1 MNRSIVTIIFFLSVV
16 VNAFGQRKT
25 AQISGKLNFLNDGD
39 TVILY
44 VFKYG
49 GLMDYDPLTIKIMG
63 KVSNHSFHLKTELDQ
78 YLYCGLRFVGKDNA
92 NISNLI
98 LSPGDDIHIT
108 GEKRNYRFSG
118 TNSESFTLQS
128 QIRKRGQEIESLL
141 PRSFKPGTLKQYFAI
156 EDSVTT
162 VSLAILDKYKSQIK
176 TELFEKLRLGIVYGN
191 KWWRVYE
198 LITYGQQYIDSVSDP
213 FKKPYLTYIENYSVP
228 GETPSV
234 SKEFKG
240 ISPFYCEWVYRKYEV
255 DSCVLKKEKF
265 SVHKCFRFYMEN
277 FDGLVREE
285 LIARLFIAYKNHTQE
300 DIGSDIAAALSF
312 MKNEDLI
319 KILQKIAS
327 SNIIGVPAYDFSLTG
342 LNGETIRLNS
352 FKGKVVVLDFWFTGC
367 GACRELAPELFILE
381 KKYEGKDI
389 AFLSICT
396 DKNRDQWHSSVNSQV
411 YSSPLSVNLFTEGK
425 GDAHPVVNNYGVR
438 GFPTLIVID
447 KEGKIGTSTDKYGH
461 DAAIEL
467 DQIITKYLGK

>member
-1 MNRSIVTIIFFLSVV
+1 
-16 VNAFGQRKT
+16 
-25 AQISGKLNFLNDGD
+25 
-39 TVILY
+39 
-44 VFKYG
+44 
-49 GLMDYDPLTIKIMG
+49 
-63 KVSNHSFHLKTELDQ
+63 
-78 YLYCGLRFVGKDNA
+78 
-92 NISNLI
+92 
-98 LSPGDDIHIT
+98 
-108 GEKRNYRFSG
+108 
-118 TNSESFTLQS
+118 
-128 QIRKRGQEIESLL
+128 
-141 PRSFKPGTLKQYFAI
+141 
-156 EDSVTT
+156 
-162 VSLAILDKYKSQIK
+162 
-176 TELFEKLRLGIVYGN
+176 
-191 KWWRVYE
+191 
-198 LITYGQQYIDSVSDP
+198 
-213 FKKPYLTYIENYSVP
+213 
-228 GETPSV
+228 
-234 SKEFKG
+234 
-240 ISPFYCEWVYRKYEV
+240 
-255 DSCVLKKEKF
+255 
-265 SVHKCFRFYMEN
+265 
-277 FDGLVREE
+277 
-285 LIARLFIAYKNHTQE
+285 
-300 DIGSDIAAALSF
+300 